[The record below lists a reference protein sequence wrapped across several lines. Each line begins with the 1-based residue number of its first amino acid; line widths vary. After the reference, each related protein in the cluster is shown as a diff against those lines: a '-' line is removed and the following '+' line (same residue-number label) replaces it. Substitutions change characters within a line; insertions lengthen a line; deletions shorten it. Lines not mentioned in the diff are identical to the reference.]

1 MIFTV
6 TKRRCYSAL
15 TMGSEPEPDGI
26 SINFDPD
33 MTASVTCT
41 PPEENRGVVLLKS
54 TSSFER
60 IFVKCF
66 EHFSEAAFLQDPLRI
81 LAYRQACRFIGFSAE
96 DTCELFFFL
105 VRSIH
110 CFQKNPSWNE

>member
-15 TMGSEPEPDGI
+15 TMGSEPESDGI

-66 EHFSEAAFLQDPLRI
+66 EHFGAAAFLQDPFRL
-81 LAYRQACRFIGFSAE
+81 LEYRQVCCFIGFSAAA
-96 DTCELFFFL
+96 TCELFFFL
-105 VRSIH
+105 FRSIH
-110 CFQKNPSWNE
+110 CF